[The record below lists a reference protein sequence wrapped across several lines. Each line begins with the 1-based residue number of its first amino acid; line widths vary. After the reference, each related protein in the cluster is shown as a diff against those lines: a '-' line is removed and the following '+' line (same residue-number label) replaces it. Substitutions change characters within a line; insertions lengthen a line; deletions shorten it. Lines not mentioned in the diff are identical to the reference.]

1 MLKRKIK
8 YTNFND
14 VETEGVFYFNL
25 SKAELIQMEVST
37 KEGFGEMLQRIVET
51 KDNKAL
57 IEEFKKIILLAYG
70 ERSADGERFVKSDEL
85 REAFSQTAA
94 FQELFLELALETDA
108 AAAFITG
115 IVPKDMGATLQR
127 QINGAPI
134 PPPPPT
140 PL

>member
-1 MLKRKIK
+1 MLKRTIK

-14 VETEGVFYFNL
+14 VQTEGVFYFNL

-57 IEEFKKIILLAYG
+57 IDEFKKIILLAYG
-70 ERSADGERFVKSDEL
+70 ERSPDGERFVKSDEL
-85 REAFSQTAA
+85 REAFSHTAA

-115 IVPKDMGATLQR
+115 IVPKDMGASLQR
-127 QINGAPI
+127 QINGSPT